1 MLVDNKFIYLSL
13 PRCASTSF
21 FISCIRNH
29 FDIKHANSISDKL
42 LDNIDLSNLT
52 NIEAVYRINHF
63 HETITSLKEKF
74 GEKYDI
80 ISVRRNKYERFISY
94 FNHCIGELK
103 RNGNLELSNKLSQA
117 TIDDIF
123 FYKTNDLIDR
133 NSKIKILKNLL
144 KNIEYYKYDEKLEP
158 LLLPIFTP
166 ISVYH
171 NNDPKIIW
179 FEFDKLNEMEKWVSE
194 KIQKNFK
201 LEIFGSSKE
210 YKSKIILTDAFIK
223 KYDEIYNYYD
233 IFKNNKSLI

>member
-13 PRCASTSF
+13 PRCASTAF
-21 FISCIRNH
+21 FISCIRRNIN
-29 FDIKHANSISDKL
+29 IKHANSFSDTML
-42 LDNIDLSNLT
+42 NNIDLSNLT
-52 NIEAVYRINHF
+52 NTQAVYQINHF
-63 HETITSLKEKF
+63 HEKIISLKKKF

-94 FNHCIGELK
+94 FNHCIRELK

-117 TIDDIF
+117 TYDDIF
-123 FYKTNDLIDR
+123 FYKTNDLIDK
-133 NSKIKILKNLL
+133 NSKIEILKTFL
-144 KNIEYYKYDEKLEP
+144 KNIGYDKYNEKLNS

-179 FEFDKLNEMEKWVSE
+179 FEFNKLTEMEKWVSE
-194 KIQKNFK
+194 KIQKDFK

-210 YKSKIILTDAFIK
+210 YKSKIIITDTFIE

-233 IFKNNKSLI
+233 NFKNNKSLI